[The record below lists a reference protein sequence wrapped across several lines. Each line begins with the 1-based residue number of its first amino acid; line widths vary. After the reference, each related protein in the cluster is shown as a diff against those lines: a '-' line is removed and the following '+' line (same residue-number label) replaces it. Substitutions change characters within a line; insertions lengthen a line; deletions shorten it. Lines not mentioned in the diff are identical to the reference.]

1 MTDLLESER
10 LDGLVQSAY
19 IIAGV
24 LFILALA
31 GLSKHETAKRGNIFG
46 MTGMVIALVA
56 TIVLALRQTELPGY
70 SSSVALTLLLIAAPM
85 AVGAVIGAWRA
96 RTVEM
101 TGMPELI
108 AMLHSFVGLA
118 AVLVGYN

>member
-1 MTDLLESER
+1 MTDLLASER
-10 LDGLVQSAY
+10 LDGLVQAAY

-24 LFILALA
+24 LFIFALA
-31 GLSKHETAKRGNIFG
+31 GLSKHETAKRGTLFG

-56 TIVLALRQTELPGY
+56 TVVLALRQTQLPGFQ
-70 SSSVALTLLLIAAPM
+70 SSAARTLGLIAAPM

-101 TGMPELI
+101 TGMP
-108 AMLHSFVGLA
+108 
-118 AVLVGYN
+118 